1 MAETEG
7 YPVLPKQRVQRK
19 MASPDPIAEP
29 NPITVP
35 TDVKP
40 PGDVPAAR
48 LDRICKSFPGV
59 KALDD
64 VSLDVRRGEVHALLG
79 ENGAGKSTL
88 VKILAGLIR
97 FDSGR
102 IQIDNADVVF
112 HGPRDAQRR
121 GISYVPQEVQA
132 VPAFSVGRNMLLG
145 FEGPFDR
152 KGKLTSK
159 ERMLT
164 REALDRCGASFS
176 ESASASQL
184 SVPELRLA
192 QISRTL
198 LHPGDVIVLDEPNA
212 ALSESDASAMLQRL
226 RLLRDQQKAIIYV
239 SHRLT
244 EVLGIADRITV
255 LRDGCAVG
263 TFPRAELDK
272 NKVVA
277 LMTKASKLADHEPPK
292 PVTLRSPSIK
302 ATNGESL
309 LEVDGLTRE
318 PNLVDVTFRLN
329 RGQVV
334 GVAGVQ
340 GSGHGHLLRAIAGVD
355 GYDRGQV
362 AVRGQTL
369 HPGMVRNA
377 YLAGV
382 VLVPADRR
390 GSAIVSQMSVRAN
403 LTLPIHST
411 ASRGGIR
418 RIQKER
424 QLAREY
430 VDTFRIRPPNTEIL
444 AGNLSGGN
452 QQKLALARALVSQPS
467 VLLFDEP
474 TQGIDVAAKAEI
486 LALIRRFVQEL
497 GFGVVVASSEFEEL
511 LAVADLIHVMSQGR
525 LVATFPKDEADYER
539 ILHAALP

>member
-1 MAETEG
+1 MTA
-7 YPVLPKQRVQRK
+7 
-19 MASPDPIAEP
+19 AEP
-29 NPITVP
+29 NSGAPVGTLTV
-35 TDVKP
+35 
-40 PGDVPAAR
+40 GDAARGAAAAR
-48 LDRICKSFPGV
+48 LDGISKSFPGV

-97 FDSGR
+97 PDSGHIR
-102 IQIDNADVVF
+102 LDDAEVTF
-112 HGPRDAQRR
+112 GGPRDAQRR

-132 VPAFSVGRNMLLG
+132 VPDFSVGRNMLLG

-152 KGKLTSK
+152 KGKLSA
-159 ERMLT
+159 RDRQAT
-164 REALDRCGASFS
+164 REALDLCGASFS
-176 ESASASQL
+176 ESAMAGQL

-198 LHPGDVIVLDEPNA
+198 LHPGDVILLDEPNA
-212 ALSESDASAMLQRL
+212 ALSENDAAAMLERL
-226 RLLRDQQKAIIYV
+226 HTLRDQQKAIIYV

-255 LRDGCAVG
+255 LRDGHAVG

-272 NKVVA
+272 DKIVS
-277 LMTKASKLADHEPPK
+277 LMTKDSTLGDHEPAGTVAALERVETAAQRAR
-292 PVTLRSPSIK
+292 PVA
-302 ATNGESL
+302 ATNGKPL
-309 LEVDGLTRE
+309 LEVDSLTSD
-318 PNLVDVTFRLN
+318 PNLLDVTMSVGP
-329 RGQVV
+329 GQIV

-355 GYDRGQV
+355 GYDRGRI
-362 AVRGQTL
+362 AVGGQTL
-369 HPGMVRNA
+369 HPAVVRHA
-377 YLAGV
+377 YRAGV

-390 GSAIVSQMSVRAN
+390 ASAIVAGLSVRAN

-411 ASRGGIR
+411 ARRAGMRRIR
-418 RIQKER
+418 RER

-430 VDTFRIRPPNTEIL
+430 VDALGIRPANTEIL

-452 QQKLALARALVSQPS
+452 QQKLALARALVSKPS
-467 VLLFDEP
+467 VLLLDEP

-486 LALIRRFVQEL
+486 LALIRQLVQDV

-511 LAVADLIHVMSQGR
+511 LAVTDVIHVMSQGR
-525 LVATFPKDEADYER
+525 LVASFPTEEADYER

>member
-1 MAETEG
+1 MTPPELAAG
-7 YPVLPKQRVQRK
+7 
-19 MASPDPIAEP
+19 ASGGATAVAPEP
-29 NPITVP
+29 S
-35 TDVKP
+35 
-40 PGDVPAAR
+40 GAGAAAR
-48 LDRICKSFPGV
+48 LDGISKSFPGV

-64 VSLDVRRGEVHALLG
+64 VTLDVRRGEVHALLG

-97 FDSGR
+97 PDAGSIELDDAEVIF
-102 IQIDNADVVF
+102 A
-112 HGPRDAQRR
+112 GPRDAQRR

-132 VPAFSVGRNMLLG
+132 VGDFSVGRNMLLG

-152 KGKLTSK
+152 KGKLSAA
-159 ERMLT
+159 ERRLT

-176 ESASASQL
+176 ETTPAAQL

-198 LHPGDVIVLDEPNA
+198 LHPGDVILLDEPNA
-212 ALSESDASAMLQRL
+212 ALSENDAAAMLERL

-255 LRDGCAVG
+255 LRDGHAVG

-272 NKVVA
+272 DRIVS
-277 LMTKASKLADHEPPK
+277 LMTKDSTLGDHEPVGRVVVESAQP
-292 PVTLRSPSIK
+292 PP
-302 ATNGESL
+302 ATNGEAL
-309 LEVDGLTRE
+309 LEVDGLSSY
-318 PNLVDVTFRLN
+318 PALSDVTFSLAP
-329 RGQVV
+329 GQIV

-355 GYDRGQV
+355 SYERGRIAVHGQV
-362 AVRGQTL
+362 LHPAAVR
-369 HPGMVRNA
+369 HA
-377 YLAGV
+377 YRAGV

-390 GSAIVSQMSVRAN
+390 ACAIVPGMSVRAN
-403 LTLPIHST
+403 LTLPVHSK
-411 ASRGGIR
+411 ARRAGMR
-418 RIQKER
+418 RIRKER
-424 QLAREY
+424 QLARDY
-430 VDTFRIRPPNTEIL
+430 VDALGIRPPNTEIL

-452 QQKLALARALVSQPS
+452 QQKLALARALVSEPT
-467 VLLFDEP
+467 VLLLDEP

-486 LALIRRFVQEL
+486 LALIRRLVQDV

-511 LAVADLIHVMSQGR
+511 LAVADLIHVMSGGR
-525 LVATFPKDEADYER
+525 VVATIPSGEADYER

>member
-1 MAETEG
+1 MKLSDG
-7 YPVLPKQRVQRK
+7 
-19 MASPDPIAEP
+19 
-29 NPITVP
+29 
-35 TDVKP
+35 
-40 PGDVPAAR
+40 VPAAR
-48 LDRICKSFPGV
+48 LDRISKSFPGV

-64 VSLDVRRGEVHALLG
+64 VCIDVRHGEVHALLG

-97 FDSGR
+97 LDSGS
-102 IQIDNADVVF
+102 IQIDDTDVVF
-112 HGPRDAQRR
+112 RGPRDAQRR

-159 ERMLT
+159 ERRLT
-164 REALDRCGASFS
+164 RGALDRCGASFS
-176 ESASASQL
+176 ESASAGQL

-198 LHPGDVIVLDEPNA
+198 LHPGDVILLDEPNA
-212 ALSESDASAMLQRL
+212 VLSESDASAMMQHL
-226 RLLRDQQKAIIYV
+226 RLLREQQKAIIYV

-255 LRDGCAVG
+255 LRDGRAVG

-272 NKVVA
+272 NKIVS
-277 LMTKASKLADHEPPK
+277 LMTKDGKLVDHEPPK
-292 PVTLRSPSIK
+292 PVTLRSPSAK
-302 ATNGESL
+302 ATGMAKATTGEPL

-318 PNLVDVTFRLN
+318 PNLVDVTLSVN
-329 RGQVV
+329 PGQVV

-355 GYDRGQV
+355 GYDRGRV
-362 AVRGQTL
+362 IVRGQTL
-369 HPGMVRNA
+369 HPALVRNA
-377 YLAGV
+377 YRAGV

-403 LTLPIHST
+403 LTLPMHST
-411 ASRGGIR
+411 ASSGGIR
-418 RIQKER
+418 RIRRER

-430 VDTFRIRPPNTEIL
+430 IDAFGIRPPNTEIL
-444 AGNLSGGN
+444 ARNLSGGN
-452 QQKLALARALVSQPS
+452 QQKLALARALVSKPS
-467 VLLFDEP
+467 VLLLDEP
-474 TQGIDVAAKAEI
+474 TQGIDVASKAEI
-486 LALIRRFVQEL
+486 LALIRRLVQEH

-511 LAVADLIHVMSQGR
+511 LAVTDLIHVMSQGR
-525 LVATFPKDEADYER
+525 LVTTLVTDEADYER

>member
-1 MAETEG
+1 MTPPDSDSEPGPSA
-7 YPVLPKQRVQRK
+7 
-19 MASPDPIAEP
+19 ASSGARLS
-29 NPITVP
+29 
-35 TDVKP
+35 
-40 PGDVPAAR
+40 GDVPAAR
-48 LDRICKSFPGV
+48 LDGISKSFPGV
-59 KALDD
+59 KALDN
-64 VSLDVRRGEVHALLG
+64 VSFDVRRGEVHALLG

-97 FDSGR
+97 PDSGR
-102 IQIDNADVVF
+102 ILLDESDVLF

-121 GISYVPQEVQA
+121 GISHVPQEVQA
-132 VPAFSVGRNMLLG
+132 VPDFSVGRNMLLG

-152 KGKLTSK
+152 KGKLSSK
-159 ERMLT
+159 DRGQT
-164 REALDRCGASFS
+164 RDALDLCGASFS
-176 ESASASQL
+176 ESALTSQL

-212 ALSESDASAMLQRL
+212 ALSENDAAATLDRL
-226 RLLRDQQKAIIYV
+226 RLLRDQQKAIIFV

-272 NKVVA
+272 DKIVA
-277 LMTKASKLADHEPPK
+277 LMTKDSRLADHEKPK
-292 PVTLRSPSIK
+292 LSAFHSSPVETSTGGP
-302 ATNGESL
+302 L

-318 PNLVDVTFRLN
+318 PNLFDVSFHLN
-329 RGQVV
+329 PGQIV

-355 GYDRGQV
+355 DYDQGRV
-362 AVRGQTL
+362 AVRGHAL
-369 HPGMVRNA
+369 HPGVVRGA
-377 YLAGV
+377 YRAGV

-390 GSAIVSQMSVRAN
+390 ASAIVSQLSVRAN
-403 LTLPIHST
+403 LTLPIHSV
-411 ASRGGIR
+411 ASHGGIR
-418 RIQKER
+418 RIRRER
-424 QLAREY
+424 QLAREH
-430 VDTFRIRPPNTEIL
+430 VEAFGIRPSNIEIL

-452 QQKLALARALVSQPS
+452 QQKLALARALVSKPE
-467 VLLFDEP
+467 VLLLDEP

-486 LALIRRFVQEL
+486 LALIRQLVQEH

-511 LAVADLIHVMSQGR
+511 LAVADVIHVMSRGR
-525 LVATFPKDEADYER
+525 LVETFPTNEADYER

>member
-1 MAETEG
+1 MTAPRGAANPSAAPAGAAAHLEG
-7 YPVLPKQRVQRK
+7 I
-19 MASPDPIAEP
+19 S
-29 NPITVP
+29 
-35 TDVKP
+35 
-40 PGDVPAAR
+40 
-48 LDRICKSFPGV
+48 KSFPGV

-64 VSLDVRRGEVHALLG
+64 VTLDVRRGEVHALLG

-97 FDSGR
+97 PDSGS
-102 IQIDNADVVF
+102 IHLDEAEVVF

-132 VPAFSVGRNMLLG
+132 VPDFSVGRNMLLG

-152 KGKLTSK
+152 KGKLSAK
-159 ERMLT
+159 DRRLT
-164 REALDRCGASFS
+164 REALDLCGASFS
-176 ESASASQL
+176 ESAMAGRL

-198 LHPGDVIVLDEPNA
+198 LHPGDVILLDEPNA
-212 ALSESDASAMLQRL
+212 ALSENDATAMLERL

-255 LRDGCAVG
+255 LRDGHAVG

-272 NKVVA
+272 DKIVS
-277 LMTKASKLADHEPPK
+277 LMTKDSTLGDHEPAG
-292 PVTLRSPSIK
+292 PVALRSASPA
-302 ATNGESL
+302 ATNGNAL
-309 LEVDGLTRE
+309 LEVDGLTSA
-318 PNLVDVTFRLN
+318 PNLLDVTLSLRP
-329 RGQVV
+329 GQIV

-340 GSGHGHLLRAIAGVD
+340 GSGHGHLLRAIAGID
-355 GYDRGQV
+355 GYEQGRI
-362 AVRGQTL
+362 AVRGQAL
-369 HPGMVRNA
+369 HPALVRHA
-377 YLAGV
+377 YRAGV

-390 GSAIVSQMSVRAN
+390 ASAIVPEMSVRAN

-411 ASRGGIR
+411 ARRAGMR
-418 RIQKER
+418 RIRQER

-430 VDTFRIRPPNTEIL
+430 VNAFGIRPANTEVL

-452 QQKLALARALVSQPS
+452 QQKLALARALVSKPG
-467 VLLFDEP
+467 VLLLDEP
-474 TQGIDVAAKAEI
+474 TQGIDVAAKGEI
-486 LALIRRFVQEL
+486 LTLIRRLVQDM

-525 LVATFPKDEADYER
+525 MVATFPAEEADYER

>member
-1 MAETEG
+1 MGERA
-7 YPVLPKQRVQRK
+7 
-19 MASPDPIAEP
+19 
-29 NPITVP
+29 
-35 TDVKP
+35 
-40 PGDVPAAR
+40 PGDGPAA
-48 LDRICKSFPGV
+48 LLEGISKSFPGV

-97 FDSGR
+97 PDAGR
-102 IQIDNADVVF
+102 IQLDEADVVF
-112 HGPRDAQRR
+112 GGPRDAQRR

-132 VPAFSVGRNMLLG
+132 VPDFSVGRNMLLG

-152 KGKLTSK
+152 KGKLSAQD
-159 ERMLT
+159 RRLT
-164 REALDRCGASFS
+164 RQALDLCGASFS
-176 ESASASQL
+176 ESAPAGQL

-198 LHPGDVIVLDEPNA
+198 LHPGDVILLDEPNA
-212 ALSESDASAMLQRL
+212 ALSENDAAVMLQRL
-226 RLLRDQQKAIIYV
+226 RVLRDQQKAIIYV

-255 LRDGCAVG
+255 LRDGRAVG

-272 NKVVA
+272 DKIVA
-277 LMTKASKLADHEPPK
+277 LMTKTSRLGDREPVVPAGAVGQVEQVEQVGMAPAAQ
-292 PVTLRSPSIK
+292 PVA
-302 ATNGESL
+302 ATNGKSL
-309 LEVDGLTRE
+309 LEVDGLTRD
-318 PNLVDVTFRLN
+318 PNLVDVTFSVRP
-329 RGQVV
+329 GQIV

-355 GYDRGQV
+355 GYDRGRV
-362 AVRGQTL
+362 AVRGQAL
-369 HPGMVRNA
+369 HPAVVRNA
-377 YLAGV
+377 YRAGV

-390 GSAIVSQMSVRAN
+390 ASGIVPEMSVRAN
-403 LTLPIHST
+403 LTLPIGS
-411 ASRGGIR
+411 AAR
-418 RIQKER
+418 RAGMRRTRKER

-430 VDTFRIRPPNTEIL
+430 VDALGIRPANTEIL

-452 QQKLALARALVSQPS
+452 QQKLALARALVSKPS
-467 VLLFDEP
+467 VLLLDEP

-486 LALIRRFVQEL
+486 LALIRQLVQDV

-525 LVATFPKDEADYER
+525 LVATFPSEEADYER
-539 ILHAALP
+539 ILRAALP

>member
-1 MAETEG
+1 M
-7 YPVLPKQRVQRK
+7 PPRLRRV
-19 MASPDPIAEP
+19 M
-29 NPITVP
+29 TP
-35 TDVKP
+35 TDSPAGLKP
-40 PGDVPAAR
+40 TAAATRERSSGDAPAAL
-48 LDRICKSFPGV
+48 LDGISKSFPGV

-64 VSLDVRRGEVHALLG
+64 VSLDVRRGEIHALLG

-88 VKILAGLIR
+88 VKILAGLLR
-97 FDSGR
+97 PDAGR
-102 IQIDNADVVF
+102 IRLDDADVVF
-112 HGPRDAQRR
+112 GGPRDAQRR

-132 VPAFSVGRNMLLG
+132 VPDFSVGRNMLLG

-159 ERMLT
+159 ERRLT

-176 ESASASQL
+176 ESATAGQL
-184 SVPELRLA
+184 SVPELRLV

-198 LHPGDVIVLDEPNA
+198 LHPGDVILLDEPNA
-212 ALSESDASAMLQRL
+212 ALSENDAAAMLERL
-226 RLLRDQQKAIIYV
+226 SALRDQQKAIIYV

-255 LRDGCAVG
+255 LRDGQAVG

-272 NKVVA
+272 DKIVA
-277 LMTKASKLADHEPPK
+277 LMTKTSRLGDREPAAPADPAA
-292 PVTLRSPSIK
+292 LRSP
-302 ATNGESL
+302 AVGTMTNGKPL
-309 LEVDGLTRE
+309 LEVDGLTSA
-318 PNLVDVTFRLN
+318 PNLTDVTLSVRS
-329 RGQVV
+329 GQIV

-355 GYDRGQV
+355 GYDRGRV
-362 AVRGQTL
+362 AVGGHIL
-369 HPGMVRNA
+369 HPAVVRNA
-377 YLAGV
+377 YRAGV

-390 GSAIVSQMSVRAN
+390 ASAIVPGMSVRAN
-403 LTLPIHST
+403 LTLPVHST
-411 ASRGGIR
+411 ARRAGMR
-418 RIQKER
+418 RIRKER
-424 QLAREY
+424 QLARHY
-430 VDTFRIRPPNTEIL
+430 VDALGIRPANTEVL

-452 QQKLALARALVSQPS
+452 QQKLALARALVSNPS
-467 VLLFDEP
+467 VLLLDEP

-486 LALIRRFVQEL
+486 LALVRQLARDV

-525 LVATFPKDEADYER
+525 LVATFPTEEADYER

>member
-1 MAETEG
+1 MGEG
-7 YPVLPKQRVQRK
+7 
-19 MASPDPIAEP
+19 
-29 NPITVP
+29 
-35 TDVKP
+35 P
-40 PGDVPAAR
+40 PGDAPAAL
-48 LDRICKSFPGV
+48 LDGISKSFPGV
-59 KALDD
+59 KALDH

-88 VKILAGLIR
+88 VKILAGLLR
-97 FDSGR
+97 PDSGR
-102 IQIDNADVVF
+102 IQLDDADVVF
-112 HGPRDAQRR
+112 GGPRDAQRR

-132 VPAFSVGRNMLLG
+132 VPDFSVGRNMLLG

-152 KGKLTSK
+152 KGKLTAK
-159 ERMLT
+159 ERRLT

-176 ESASASQL
+176 ESATASQL

-198 LHPGDVIVLDEPNA
+198 LHPGDVILLDEPNA
-212 ALSESDASAMLQRL
+212 ALSENDAAAMLERL
-226 RLLRDQQKAIIYV
+226 RALRDQQKAIIYV

-255 LRDGCAVG
+255 LRDGRAVG

-272 NKVVA
+272 DKIVA
-277 LMTKASKLADHEPPK
+277 LMTKTSRLGHREPAAPAE
-292 PVTLRSPSIK
+292 PATLRSP
-302 ATNGESL
+302 AAGTTNGKPL
-309 LEVDGLTRE
+309 LEVDGLTSA
-318 PNLVDVTFRLN
+318 PNLTDVTLSVRS
-329 RGQVV
+329 GQIV

-355 GYDRGQV
+355 GYDGGRI
-362 AVRGQTL
+362 AVGGQTL
-369 HPGMVRNA
+369 HPAVVRNA
-377 YLAGV
+377 YRAGV

-390 GSAIVSQMSVRAN
+390 ASAIVPGLSVRAN
-403 LTLPIHST
+403 LTLPVHST
-411 ASRGGIR
+411 ARRAGMRRIR
-418 RIQKER
+418 RER
-424 QLAREY
+424 QLARHY
-430 VDTFRIRPPNTEIL
+430 VDALGIRPANTEVL

-452 QQKLALARALVSQPS
+452 QQKLALARALVSNPR
-467 VLLFDEP
+467 VLLLDEP

-486 LALIRRFVQEL
+486 LALVRQLVRDV

-525 LVATFPKDEADYER
+525 LVATFPTEEADYER

>member
-1 MAETEG
+1 M
-7 YPVLPKQRVQRK
+7 PPLLRRV
-19 MASPDPIAEP
+19 M
-29 NPITVP
+29 TP
-35 TDVKP
+35 TDS
-40 PGDVPAAR
+40 PGGLKSSAAATGCRPSGDAPAAL
-48 LDRICKSFPGV
+48 LDGISKSFPGV

-64 VSLDVRRGEVHALLG
+64 VSLDVRRGEIHALLG

-97 FDSGR
+97 PDAGSIR
-102 IQIDNADVVF
+102 LDDADVVF
-112 HGPRDAQRR
+112 GGPRDAQRR

-132 VPAFSVGRNMLLG
+132 VPDFSVGRNMLLG

-159 ERMLT
+159 ERRLT

-176 ESASASQL
+176 ESTSAGKL

-198 LHPGDVIVLDEPNA
+198 LHPGDVILLDEPNA
-212 ALSESDASAMLQRL
+212 ALSENDAAAMLERL
-226 RLLRDQQKAIIYV
+226 SALRDQQKAIIYV

-255 LRDGCAVG
+255 LRDGQAVG

-272 NKVVA
+272 DKIVA
-277 LMTKASKLADHEPPK
+277 LMTKTSKLGDREPAAPAA
-292 PVTLRSPSIK
+292 LRSP
-302 ATNGESL
+302 AVGMTNGKPL
-309 LEVDGLTRE
+309 LEVDGLTSV
-318 PNLVDVTFRLN
+318 PNLTDVTLSVRS
-329 RGQVV
+329 GQIV

-355 GYDRGQV
+355 GYDGGRV
-362 AVRGQTL
+362 AVGGQAL
-369 HPGMVRNA
+369 HPAVVRNA
-377 YLAGV
+377 YRAGV

-390 GSAIVSQMSVRAN
+390 ASAIVPGMSVRAN
-403 LTLPIHST
+403 LTLPVHST
-411 ASRGGIR
+411 ARRGGMR
-418 RIQKER
+418 RIRKER
-424 QLAREY
+424 QLARHY
-430 VDTFRIRPPNTEIL
+430 VDALGIRPANTEVL

-452 QQKLALARALVSQPS
+452 QQKLALARALVSNPR
-467 VLLFDEP
+467 VLLLDEP

-486 LALIRRFVQEL
+486 LALVRQLARDV

-525 LVATFPKDEADYER
+525 LVATFPTEAADYER

>member
-1 MAETEG
+1 MTPAESAATT
-7 YPVLPKQRVQRK
+7 
-19 MASPDPIAEP
+19 A
-29 NPITVP
+29 
-35 TDVKP
+35 P
-40 PGDVPAAR
+40 PRPSGAPAAR
-48 LDRICKSFPGV
+48 LEGISKSFPGV

-97 FDSGR
+97 PDSGR
-102 IQIDNADVVF
+102 IQLDDVDVVF
-112 HGPRDAQRR
+112 GGPRDAQRR

-132 VPAFSVGRNMLLG
+132 VPDFSVGRNMLLG

-152 KGKLTSK
+152 KGKLTAK
-159 ERMLT
+159 DRRLT
-164 REALDRCGASFS
+164 REALDLCGASFS
-176 ESASASQL
+176 ESATAGRL

-198 LHPGDVIVLDEPNA
+198 LHPGDVILLDEPNA
-212 ALSESDASAMLQRL
+212 ALSENDAAAMLERL
-226 RLLRDQQKAIIYV
+226 RILRDQQKAIIYV

-255 LRDGCAVG
+255 LRDGHAVG

-272 NKVVA
+272 DRIVS
-277 LMTKASKLADHEPPK
+277 LMTKDSTLGDHEPAGR
-292 PVTLRSPSIK
+292 VMSRSPSVA
-302 ATNGESL
+302 ATNGKAL

-318 PNLVDVTFRLN
+318 PNLVDVSFSLDS
-329 RGQVV
+329 GQIV

-355 GYDRGQV
+355 TYDHGRI
-362 AVRGQTL
+362 AVGGHVL
-369 HPGMVRNA
+369 HPAVVRHA
-377 YLAGV
+377 YRAGV

-390 GSAIVSQMSVRAN
+390 ASAIVPEMSVRAN
-403 LTLPIHST
+403 LTLPVHSV
-411 ASRGGIR
+411 ARRAGMR
-418 RIQKER
+418 RIRKER
-424 QLAREY
+424 QLARQY
-430 VDTFRIRPPNTEIL
+430 VDAMGIRPANTEVL

-452 QQKLALARALVSQPS
+452 QQKLALARALVSKPS
-467 VLLFDEP
+467 VLLLDEP

-486 LALIRRFVQEL
+486 LSLIRQLVQEV

-525 LVATFPKDEADYER
+525 LVATFPTGEADYER

>member
-1 MAETEG
+1 MTPPESAAGPSPPTAAVG
-7 YPVLPKQRVQRK
+7 DK
-19 MASPDPIAEP
+19 AS
-29 NPITVP
+29 
-35 TDVKP
+35 
-40 PGDVPAAR
+40 GDAPAAR
-48 LDRICKSFPGV
+48 LEGISKSFPGV

-64 VSLDVRRGEVHALLG
+64 VTLDVRRGEVHALLG

-97 FDSGR
+97 PDAGS
-102 IQIDNADVVF
+102 IQLDDAEVVF
-112 HGPRDAQRR
+112 GGPRDAQRR

-132 VPAFSVGRNMLLG
+132 VPDFSVGRNMLLG

-159 ERMLT
+159 ERRLT

-176 ESASASQL
+176 ESATAGQL
-184 SVPELRLA
+184 SVPELRLT

-198 LHPGDVIVLDEPNA
+198 LHPGDVILLDEPNA
-212 ALSESDASAMLQRL
+212 ALSENDAAAMLERL
-226 RLLRDQQKAIIYV
+226 RLLRDQRKAIIYV

-255 LRDGCAVG
+255 LRDGHAVG

-272 NKVVA
+272 DKIVA
-277 LMTKASKLADHEPPK
+277 LMTKDSMLDDHEPAGG
-292 PVTLRSPSIK
+292 VTLRSPSVA
-302 ATNGESL
+302 ATNGKAL
-309 LEVDGLTRE
+309 LHVEGLTRD
-318 PNLVDVTFRLN
+318 PNLIDISLSLRP
-329 RGQVV
+329 GQIV

-340 GSGHGHLLRAIAGVD
+340 GSGHGHLLHAIAGVD
-355 GYDRGQV
+355 GYDDGQIT
-362 AVRGQTL
+362 VRGQAL
-369 HPGMVRNA
+369 HPAAVRHA
-377 YLAGV
+377 YRSGV

-390 GSAIVSQMSVRAN
+390 ASAIVPGLSVRAN
-403 LTLPIHST
+403 LTLPIHSV
-411 ASRGGIR
+411 ARRAGMRRIR
-418 RIQKER
+418 RER

-430 VDTFRIRPPNTEIL
+430 VDALGIRPANTEVL

-452 QQKLALARALVSQPS
+452 QQKLALARALVSKPS
-467 VLLFDEP
+467 VLLLDEP

-486 LALIRRFVQEL
+486 LALIRQLVQDV

-525 LVATFPKDEADYER
+525 LVATFPSEEADYER
-539 ILHAALP
+539 VLHAALP

>member
-1 MAETEG
+1 MMT
-7 YPVLPKQRVQRK
+7 P
-19 MASPDPIAEP
+19 PDPVAEL
-29 NPITVP
+29 NPSVASSGQ
-35 TDVKP
+35 KP
-40 PGDVPAAR
+40 PGDAPAAR
-48 LDRICKSFPGV
+48 LDGISKSFPGV

-64 VSLDVRRGEVHALLG
+64 VSFDVRRGEVHALLG

-97 FDSGR
+97 PDSGR
-102 IQIDNADVVF
+102 IQLDDADVVF
-112 HGPRDAQRR
+112 GGPRDAQRR

-132 VPAFSVGRNMLLG
+132 VPDFSVGRNMLLG

-152 KGKLTSK
+152 KGKLTAK
-159 ERMLT
+159 ERRLA

-176 ESASASQL
+176 ETASAGQL

-198 LHPGDVIVLDEPNA
+198 LHPGDVILLDEPNA
-212 ALSESDASAMLQRL
+212 ALSENDAAAMLQRL
-226 RLLRDQQKAIIYV
+226 RLLRDQRKAIIYV

-255 LRDGCAVG
+255 LRDGHAVG

-272 NKVVA
+272 DKIVA
-277 LMTKASKLADHEPPK
+277 LMTKDSRLADHEPAG
-292 PVTLRSPSIK
+292 PVTRRPPS
-302 ATNGESL
+302 AATTNGNLL

-318 PNLVDVTFRLN
+318 PNLVDVTFGLQA
-329 RGQVV
+329 GKIV

-355 GYDRGQV
+355 GYDRGRV
-362 AVRGQTL
+362 AVGGQAL
-369 HPGMVRNA
+369 HPAVVRHA
-377 YLAGV
+377 YRAGV

-390 GSAIVSQMSVRAN
+390 ASAIVPEMSVRAN

-411 ASRGGIR
+411 ARRAGIR
-418 RIQKER
+418 RIRRER

-430 VDTFRIRPPNTEIL
+430 VDALGIRPANTEIL

-452 QQKLALARALVSQPS
+452 QQKLALARALVSKPS
-467 VLLFDEP
+467 VLLLDEP

-486 LALIRRFVQEL
+486 LALIRRLVQAL

-511 LAVADLIHVMSQGR
+511 LGVADVIHVMSQGR
-525 LVATFPKDEADYER
+525 LVTTFPTEEADYER

>member
-1 MAETEG
+1 MPQRPIRRAMATTD
-7 YPVLPKQRVQRK
+7 PV
-19 MASPDPIAEP
+19 AAP
-29 NPITVP
+29 NPSAAPVG
-35 TDVKP
+35 VQP
-40 PGDVPAAR
+40 PVDAPAAR
-48 LDRICKSFPGV
+48 LDGISKSFPGV

-88 VKILAGLIR
+88 VKILAGLLR
-97 FDSGR
+97 PDSGR
-102 IQIDNADVVF
+102 IRLDDADVVF
-112 HGPRDAQRR
+112 GGPRDAQRR

-132 VPAFSVGRNMLLG
+132 VPDFSVGRNMLLG

-159 ERMLT
+159 ERRLT

-176 ESASASQL
+176 ESAPAGQL

-198 LHPGDVIVLDEPNA
+198 LHPGGVVLLDEPNA
-212 ALSESDASAMLQRL
+212 ALSENDAAAMLERL

-244 EVLGIADRITV
+244 EVLGIADRIAV
-255 LRDGCAVG
+255 LRDGHVVG

-272 NKVVA
+272 DKIVS
-277 LMTKASKLADHEPPK
+277 LMTKDSTLGDHEAAG
-292 PVTLRSPSIK
+292 PVTLRSPSVA
-302 ATNGESL
+302 ATNGKSL
-309 LEVDGLTRE
+309 LEVDGLTRD
-318 PNLVDVTFRLN
+318 PNLVDVTFSLRP
-329 RGQVV
+329 GQIV
-334 GVAGVQ
+334 GVAAVQ

-355 GYDRGQV
+355 GYDRGRV
-362 AVRGQTL
+362 AAGGQAL
-369 HPGMVRNA
+369 HPAVVRNA
-377 YLAGV
+377 YRAGV

-390 GSAIVSQMSVRAN
+390 TSGIVPEMSVRAN
-403 LTLPIHST
+403 LPLPIGSV
-411 ASRGGIR
+411 AR
-418 RIQKER
+418 RAGMRRTRKEW

-430 VDTFRIRPPNTEIL
+430 VDALGIRPANTEIL

-452 QQKLALARALVSQPS
+452 QQKLALARALVSKPS
-467 VLLFDEP
+467 VLLLDEP

-486 LALIRRFVQEL
+486 LALIRQLVQDV

-525 LVATFPKDEADYER
+525 LVATFPGAEADYER